1 MFFWQ
6 ELSKRKLEIFRLS
19 TEPVS
24 LIGKVQIANDPRLP
38 STVEISSESFS
49 KVTATKEGGGGG
61 GGGGGEETKEE
72 KQPTSKTAAFAY
84 EYAIPGK
91 LYIVNTLEDYK
102 TKDKR
107 QMLDDAAK
115 NIWNKILKN
124 QPIYRISYTT
134 IEYKSIG
141 TL

>member
-1 MFFWQ
+1 MAESVLKYQTLQSSIHISFWQ

-61 GGGGGEETKEE
+61 GGEGRETTHFENSSLCIRVRDSWE
-72 KQPTSKTAAFAY
+72 
-84 EYAIPGK
+84 AIHCQYSGR
-91 LYIVNTLEDYK
+91 LQNE
-102 TKDKR
+102 R
-107 QMLDDAAK
+107 
-115 NIWNKILKN
+115 
-124 QPIYRISYTT
+124 
-134 IEYKSIG
+134 
-141 TL
+141 